1 MPLTGEN
8 GNVHWTVCPAASPI
22 HRQIQVKLLLP
33 TFQSE
38 CLSSLCR
45 GHTSYSVINSAALS
59 LGANHH
65 HSRNLFHLESTSSIF
80 GWFKNLCLPR
90 SESGWEG
97 NPIDCHCWGVLGSP
111 AFFILWLGIQVFL
124 GVCEMVQ
131 GLPNKFPF
139 VQKQL
144 LLVSV
149 TCEWRNLNW
158 SSIGAGRK
166 QGIQFLPH
174 FLGRRTEGQRGEF
187 GGPPISQAEDDRDW
201 IGSLSLDS
209 PCPSPWCPPLWD
221 PSTCS
226 SNSRGLSVG
235 AGSGKGK
242 SLMEKKITLSV
253 ASVHLYSEICK
264 AFYNQPLP

>member
-8 GNVHWTVCPAASPI
+8 GNIHWSVCAVASLL
-22 HRQIQVKLLLP
+22 HRQIQGRLLLP

-45 GHTSYSVINSAALS
+45 RHTSYSVMNSAALS

-90 SESGWEG
+90 SESYWEG
-97 NPIDCHCWGVLGSP
+97 NPIDSHCWGVLGSP
-111 AFFILWLGIQVFL
+111 VFFILWLGIQVLL

-144 LLVSV
+144 LLVSI
-149 TCEWRNLNW
+149 TCEWKNLDW
-158 SSIGAGRK
+158 SSIGAERK
-166 QGIQFLPH
+166 QGVQFLPH
-174 FLGRRTEGQRGEF
+174 FLGRRTEVQRGEF
-187 GGPPISQAEDDRDW
+187 GGPLISQAEDGRDW
-201 IGSLSLDS
+201 IGSLCLDS
-209 PCPSPWCPPLWD
+209 PRPSPQCPALWD

-235 AGSGKGK
+235 AGSGEGK
-242 SLMEKKITLSV
+242 SLMEGDLG
-253 ASVHLYSEICK
+253 
-264 AFYNQPLP
+264 QR